1 MLIDTHTH
9 VNFNA
14 FKNDGPDIIDHALQE
29 DIWMINVGSQLTTSK
44 RAVNIASDYKQGVYA
59 AIGLHPIHLH
69 EMQVDEFETP
79 FKTRKEEFNRLAYEE
94 LAQNPKVV
102 AIGETGLDYYHLP
115 KNIEPEVVKQHQED
129 VFRAQLALAQE
140 LNRPVTIHSR
150 GTEDDPNGVYQ
161 DIISILSDFSGLKGV
176 IHCFSGDLKT
186 AQAFIKQGYY
196 LSFTGIITF
205 KNARELQALV
215 KEIPLEKILVETD
228 APYLAPE
235 PHRGKRNEPAY
246 VKFIAEKIAELKG
259 VSFEEVAEVT
269 TKNAKK
275 LLGIG

>member
-14 FKNDGPDIIDHALQE
+14 FKENGQDTIDRALSNK
-29 DIWMINVGSQLTTSK
+29 IWMINIGSQLTTSK
-44 RAVNIASDYKQGVYA
+44 RAVNIAADYQEGVYA
-59 AIGLHPIHLH
+59 AVGLHPIHLH

-79 FKTRKEEFNRLAYEE
+79 FKTKKEEFDRLAYEA

-102 AIGETGLDYYHLP
+102 AIGETGLDYYHMP
-115 KNIEPEVVKQHQED
+115 KNIEPKVVKQHQED
-129 VFRAQLALAQE
+129 VFRAQLVLAQE
-140 LNRPVTIHSR
+140 LNKPVTIHSR

-161 DIISILSDFSGLKGV
+161 DIISILSDFYGLKGV

-186 AQAFIKQGYY
+186 AQAFIKLGYY

-205 KNARELQALV
+205 KNAKELQALV

-235 PHRGKRNEPAY
+235 PQRGKRNEPAF
-246 VKFIAEKIAELKG
+246 VKYIAEKIAELKG
-259 VSFEEVAEVT
+259 ISFDKVAEVT
-269 TKNAKK
+269 TENAKK
-275 LLGIG
+275 LFGI